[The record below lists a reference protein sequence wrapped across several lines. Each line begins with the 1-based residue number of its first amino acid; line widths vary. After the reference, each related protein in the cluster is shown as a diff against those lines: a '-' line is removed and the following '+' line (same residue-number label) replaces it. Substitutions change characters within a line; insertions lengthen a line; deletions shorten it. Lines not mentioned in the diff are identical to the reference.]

1 MARGGGHPAWSPQGS
16 LSMTHAKWVLEAIRK
31 IKAQKQRPSLD
42 RICHV
47 VALAHRLGRDPVER
61 ALDQAVA
68 RGFVLK
74 LMSKGQCS
82 YKDAETLKQ
91 ALKKKVVAGHHQHH
105 HHQHGAP
112 SATTNHKTRAAAV
125 AAAAAIGASGSHH
138 RRQDLT
144 LYVIEAVRRLG
155 EREGSTLRAIHK
167 FVRQT
172 LGLEPPG
179 VRLAVKRAVSAGR
192 LVRVGRL
199 YRLPGD
205 DDESDESDSDSDE
218 DCGGRLAATQNGE
231 VGGRG
236 SPNKRRS
243 VLHGRCSL
251 CHGTPRNNKNGVAEE
266 ILCCY
271 SCNYLAH
278 PSCLK
283 YSRELAL
290 VLLNTKWLCSQCKT
304 CALCGSRDDDE
315 HLLCCD
321 VCDSHFHPGCLKPPL
336 HRVPKGP
343 WKCSSCSSRRLKSIK
358 FVNNLASKIKQRNKR
373 FRNGMMLKQG
383 ATTLKGKKQA
393 PAARG
398 RPPRNCFATSR
409 SSLKNEHRKSPT
421 RGARDSS
428 SELPPAVSEKDLKTF
443 KKAQEIAL
451 KTMGQELVVPDHQT
465 RCPAAIEFGQ
475 YEIQTWY
482 SSPYPQEYA
491 RLPKLFLCEFCL
503 KYMKS
508 RSILSRH
515 MHKCT
520 WVHPPATEI
529 YRKGEVSVFEVDGN
543 VSKIYCQNLC
553 LLAKLFLD
561 HKTLY
566 YDVEPFLF
574 YVLTR
579 NDSKGCHLVG
589 YFSKEKHCQQR
600 YNVSCIMTMPQYQRQ
615 GFGRFLIDFSYL
627 LSRKEGLAGTPE
639 KPLSDLGRISY
650 VSYWKSILLEFL
662 DSYKDNQI
670 SIQCLS
676 TSTGL
681 NIHDIATTLQHLNMF
696 KKHPTEKK
704 RLMIRIDKRVL
715 GEHMAKVNSGKD
727 RRIVL
732 DPECLR
738 WTPLVTQP
746 QFRDEEAEEDDG
758 KKEGKDASEDV
769 KRPKVISPT
778 ASVAAEQRSQKQPSP
793 VKKPSRRSRRRRMAQ
808 LARATRMARA
818 AAAER
823 AAEASAEEA
832 PAPLANGRPEEP
844 AEEKPQEVATP
855 PPRKLRRLSE
865 AAAKVATEP
874 ESVTTE
880 EETPRRLRTKEA
892 SAHAAAVANES
903 ARSTDSSGGQPKRH
917 AHGGMVLPP
926 KKSRRGVRLIG
937 MDVSEPPEATT
948 AQPPDPG
955 AAPEESPGAGN
966 AARSPREAAPVAA
979 PPPAEQTQPHA
990 PATRRRS
997 TRVSESQPQL
1007 RPRRMRSVEVQKPSP
1022 EQPPPVLAPKD
1033 VPALGVASEAPP
1045 VLEAFENG
1053 SPGRKAPPP
1062 KKIPKR
1068 RGRPPK
1074 KQYIPVESPKP
1085 EEASSPDGKEA
1096 APEPEP
1102 APERPQDTP
1111 ARSPEKEDVK
1121 TAEPEQPPPEQPQ
1134 APSHPASPKSPEKE
1148 PDAAASVDES
1158 KEPEVEAPQRSPI
1171 PELQP
1176 KRPAPEEAEPNA
1188 RDVGAP
1194 ASSEHAPETPAE
1206 EEEAQPEE
1214 QKDVAPPE
1222 SPKVDSPPPQKERE
1236 SVVVENS
1243 QRAANGGEGAYGATE
1258 SPEESEERRERDL
1271 PTTEEDGRP
1280 SPVEDPR
1287 CYEERRE
1294 EARVWEEEHGS
1305 QDFAEGDGQP
1315 ETARLPAVLLPAD
1328 CMANNASVISTSS
1341 QESQDIVVDNNLSP
1355 VVQLPPTP
1363 ITPQTPGSN
1372 PPSHHT
1378 CLSNQSV
1385 SSYDSMLGHS
1395 PAGMMGCSPH
1405 DLTMDTSSLKAAP
1418 PPPEQQQQP
1427 PPRQQAPPVM
1437 RYQEPAREAPV
1448 TSRSVPRDPMESV
1461 RMEMMRGRMS
1471 VGKPDLSCMGV
1482 YTPDSSSSSI
1492 LSSGGYGSMELDVNQ
1507 LRLESPASM
1516 GSSASDN
1523 SSALDH
1529 LSSPYA
1535 DCSHAR
1541 PPQAHHASSHT
1552 SHASHVSHAG
1562 HHHHSS
1568 QHHHHRQ
1575 AQQSYCRPLHQSAA
1589 ATSASLSQGAFV
1601 AAQAAVAQ
1609 AQAQAASPMT
1619 SCPGSPVPGMM
1630 QGMVLMPPASNYM
1643 SISGGGGPPSYVMG
1657 MPMGGM
1663 MPSAASAASQ
1673 RGFAGAH
1680 GYAAYGAA
1688 SNAASCSLAKL
1699 QQLTNGIMDI
1709 APGSPGQSAAAAAA
1723 AAACA
1728 MTPPPSSA
1736 TSSSARSMA
1745 SAAMAQH
1752 YGTSNASPKYGS
1764 GSHRYPRSPINPNLI
1779 AGYQN
1784 LNGYRQAAAAAAQS
1798 APYFQQAAPMQ
1809 MMNMQPQYQEQTPA
1823 QNPLYAYGY
1832 LGGSLPPQTL
1842 NSMMRR

>member
-1 MARGGGHPAWSPQGS
+1 MREQHHHHGEGGGHPAWSPQGS

-91 ALKKKVVAGHHQHH
+91 ALKKKAVAGHHQHH

-304 CALCGSRDDDE
+304 CALCRSRDDD
-315 HLLCCD
+315 
-321 VCDSHFHPGCLKPPL
+321 
-336 HRVPKGP
+336 
-343 WKCSSCSSRRLKSIK
+343 
-358 FVNNLASKIKQRNKR
+358 
-373 FRNGMMLKQG
+373 
-383 ATTLKGKKQA
+383 
-393 PAARG
+393 
-398 RPPRNCFATSR
+398 
-409 SSLKNEHRKSPT
+409 
-421 RGARDSS
+421 
-428 SELPPAVSEKDLKTF
+428 
-443 KKAQEIAL
+443 
-451 KTMGQELVVPDHQT
+451 TMGQELVVPDHQT

-670 SIQCLS
+670 SIQS
-676 TSTGL
+676 P
-681 NIHDIATTLQHLNMF
+681 QH
-696 KKHPTEKK
+696 
-704 RLMIRIDKRVL
+704 V
-715 GEHMAKVNSGKD
+715 
-727 RRIVL
+727 
-732 DPECLR
+732 
-738 WTPLVTQP
+738 Q
-746 QFRDEEAEEDDG
+746 EASNRKEAEDDG

-937 MDVSEPPEATT
+937 MDMSEPPEATT

-1033 VPALGVASEAPP
+1033 VPASGVASEAPP

-1148 PDAAASVDES
+1148 PDAAASVGES

-1328 CMANNASVISTSS
+1328 CMANNASVVSTSS